1 VTTHSN
7 ISIANKPGEDTF
19 ESSSFFDEG
28 IPQSNR
34 FFFLFQNNHNSSQ
47 PPHKC
52 QQVDNY
58 NLPPTI
64 FNTLMFGIDQTKVSS
79 HVRESF
85 SKMKGNVVNGNG
97 QVLNTQSSNK
107 TPTKLHE
114 EEKFI
119 VPTRR
124 KSNTNK
130 SAESKSEYY
139 AKKTETN
146 HSAEKVGNG
155 LN

>member
-1 VTTHSN
+1 VIRQNAYGFGENNTQYKVNSSSNNIRGRRVTTHSN

-34 FFFLFQNNHNSSQ
+34 FFFLFQNNHNNSQ

-85 SKMKGNVVNGNG
+85 SKMKGNLPNGNG
-97 QVLNTQSSNK
+97 QVLNT
-107 TPTKLHE
+107 
-114 EEKFI
+114 
-119 VPTRR
+119 
-124 KSNTNK
+124 
-130 SAESKSEYY
+130 
-139 AKKTETN
+139 
-146 HSAEKVGNG
+146 
-155 LN
+155 